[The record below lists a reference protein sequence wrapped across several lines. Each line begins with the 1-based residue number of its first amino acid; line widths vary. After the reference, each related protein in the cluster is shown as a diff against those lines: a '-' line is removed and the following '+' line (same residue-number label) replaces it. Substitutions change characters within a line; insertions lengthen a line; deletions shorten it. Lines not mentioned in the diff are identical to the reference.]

1 MAPIP
6 ICGAGLTA
14 TATMPLRR
22 SQRRAQRMAANVEG
36 WRPPTEPPA
45 VRSVPWAPIE
55 LAPIELAP
63 VRDLKRVLLRY
74 VWTICFRE
82 LMRARAIPAE
92 VRVGVLFL
100 AGLLMVPFM
109 LASYISRLSGSQAA
123 ARVDGDEAGVIC
135 GSVVTAGACPQYSWR
150 ISSRRRLAS
159 MSV

>member
-1 MAPIP
+1 
-6 ICGAGLTA
+6 
-14 TATMPLRR
+14 
-22 SQRRAQRMAANVEG
+22 MAANVEG

-109 LASYISRLSGSQAA
+109 LASYIWWLLSGKRLPG
-123 ARVDGDEAGVIC
+123 RVG
-135 GSVVTAGACPQYSWR
+135 
-150 ISSRRRLAS
+150 RRLPLPNVVVVIPFPKNLPADVHEVLTRS
-159 MSV
+159 KSTGTAT